1 MTSPTPETP
10 AIDRQRYRVILIF
23 FARMIG
29 HLAWWDL
36 VFVRIPLIGDRAR
49 QNRPQRYRLLARRFR
64 ALAVAMGGVMIKLG
78 QFLSSRVD
86 VLPQEITDE
95 LRGLQDEV
103 PPEPPARIFAVL
115 REDLG
120 DLEKRFAAVD
130 QEPVAAASLGQVHR
144 AWLLPTDA
152 HSERGE
158 PVVVKIRRPG
168 IEKLVATDLAALH
181 IVARWF
187 MRYRPI
193 RKRADVP
200 ALMREFAHTLEEEL
214 DYTSEADNAERF
226 AAMYAGSAVVYIPR
240 VHREHSTARVI
251 VLEDVTAIKIVDM
264 AGMVEAGIDTKEVAG
279 VLLEAYF
286 GQIFKE
292 GFFHADPHPGNLFV
306 RPYPDGTYDPE
317 KVKSRPFRL
326 IFVDFGMVGRVPEL
340 MGENL
345 RKLLASVS
353 RRDAR
358 ALTESYQDLGFFL
371 PEADLDRITEVQGI
385 MLDRIWGRKLL
396 DLAQPDPREVQE
408 LSREFRDLLYDF
420 PFQVPQDFIYL
431 GRAIG
436 MVSGLVTQLNP
447 EINPWY
453 YLEKFGRQIISEQ
466 PGREIT
472 WQTAVEAIR
481 PYLETPDQVRRVLKM
496 LENGRLK
503 VQTVSDKESNR
514 RLEKRLNQLSWSILG
529 AAGIL
534 SSTLLYL
541 NRKRENDNGGKD

>member
-1 MTSPTPETP
+1 MTSVVQNPV
-10 AIDRQRYRVILIF
+10 IDKQRYRTILTF
-23 FARMIG
+23 FARVIA
-29 HLAWWDL
+29 HFIWWDL
-36 VFVRIPLIGDRAR
+36 IFARIPFIGAQAR
-49 QNRPQRYRLLARRFR
+49 LSRPRRFRMLARRFR
-64 ALAVAMGGVMIKLG
+64 GLAVMMGGVMIKLG
-78 QFLSSRVD
+78 QFLSTRVD
-86 VLPQEITDE
+86 VLPPEITDE
-95 LRGLQDEV
+95 LKGLQDEV
-103 PPEPPARIFAVL
+103 PPETPAHIFTVL
-115 REDLG
+115 NEDLG
-120 DLEKRFAAVD
+120 DLDDRFARIE
-130 QEPVAAASLGQVHR
+130 QQPLAAASLGQAHR
-144 AWLLPTDA
+144 AWLLPEDDS
-152 HSERGE
+152 SELGA

-168 IEKLVATDLAALH
+168 IENLVATDLAALH

-187 MRYRPI
+187 MRYPPI

-200 ALMREFAHTLEEEL
+200 ALMGEFADTLEEEL
-214 DYTSEADNAERF
+214 DYGSEADNAERF
-226 AAMYAGSAVVYIPR
+226 AAMYADSSNVYIPS
-240 VHREHSTARVI
+240 VYREHSTERVI

-264 AGMVEAGIDTKEVAG
+264 DGMVEAGIDTKEVAS
-279 VLLEAYF
+279 VMLETYF

-306 RPYPDGTYDPE
+306 RPYPDELWDREEHE
-317 KVKSRPFRL
+317 KRPFWL

-345 RKLLASVS
+345 RKMLVSVS
-353 RRDAR
+353 TRDAR
-358 ALTESYQDLGFFL
+358 ALTDAFQDLGFFL
-371 PEADLDRITEVQGI
+371 PDADLERITEVLII

-408 LSREFRDLLYDF
+408 LSREFRDLLFDF

-453 YLEKFGRQIISEQ
+453 YLEKFGRELISEQ
-466 PGREIT
+466 PVRAIT

-496 LENGRLK
+496 LETGRLK
-503 VQTVSDKESNR
+503 VQTVEDKENTH

-541 NRKRENDNGGKD
+541 NRKDKKEK